1 MSVAAS
7 VGSGQG
13 PGSVVRSGGVL
24 YPVAGMLW
32 GSAAVRPWLVTLAE
46 WVIYA
51 SILGRRAY
59 GNACTARQ

>member
-46 WVIYA
+46 
-51 SILGRRAY
+51 
-59 GNACTARQ
+59 